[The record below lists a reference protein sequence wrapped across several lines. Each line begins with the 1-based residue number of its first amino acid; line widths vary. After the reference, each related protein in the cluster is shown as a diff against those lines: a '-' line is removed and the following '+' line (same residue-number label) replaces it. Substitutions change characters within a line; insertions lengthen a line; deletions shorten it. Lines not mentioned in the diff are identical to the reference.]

1 MPLWL
6 SRKKCHY
13 ICCKKCFVWIFFLI
27 LLFLVLPFWLLFS
40 LLQLII
46 YVMVAII
53 VCWWLC
59 HSCHYCLLPSVPS
72 KVTAIELQHRTNI
85 DHLVS
90 SSAWW
95 LPEAL
100 LFHFSV
106 YLLRVF
112 LAPRL
117 PYSLCSPSHFV
128 LLLVSFPAFLP
139 GPAAH
144 LVVRLSLTS
153 CAKQSGS

>member
-6 SRKKCHY
+6 SRKNVTTYAAKHA
-13 ICCKKCFVWIFFLI
+13 FVWV
-27 LLFLVLPFWLLFS
+27 LVLPFWLLFS

-46 YVMVAII
+46 TVMVAII
-53 VCWWLC
+53 VCWWLR

-72 KVTAIELQHRTNI
+72 KVTAIELQHRANI
-85 DHLVS
+85 NHLVS

-106 YLLRVF
+106 YLLHVF
-112 LAPRL
+112 LAPSL

-128 LLLVSFPAFLP
+128 LLLDSFTAFWP
-139 GPAAH
+139 GPAAAR

-153 CAKQSGS
+153 CAKQWGS